1 MQDATNLKSVDE
13 MLADIEALNLDEE
26 VDNEAMEAAIAD
38 MEFDMIDK
46 GHSIE
51 SAIAEIDTDILM
63 SSFLSMPLPEDMETV
78 EVSAKD
84 LRESLRFIAQRL
96 RN

>member
-38 MEFDMIDK
+38 MEFDMIEK

-51 SAIAEIDTDILM
+51 AGIAEIDADILM
-63 SSFLSMPLPEDMETV
+63 SSFLSMPIPDDMETV

-84 LRESLRFIAQRL
+84 LREALRFIAQRL